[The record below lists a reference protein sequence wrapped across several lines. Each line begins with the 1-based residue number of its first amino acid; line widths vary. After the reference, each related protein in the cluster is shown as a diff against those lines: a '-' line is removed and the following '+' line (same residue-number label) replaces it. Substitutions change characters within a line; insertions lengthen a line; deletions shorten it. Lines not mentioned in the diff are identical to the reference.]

1 MNEIAKLII
10 DNYNNDLPTQFSA
23 KTKAE
28 RDEMIR
34 QEMLDVLGMTKF
46 DTMSFRKA
54 MRNPV
59 TNVKVFEIIENVIT
73 EGIIKGTY
81 KNAFFDQFVETK
93 TIDAGDI
100 NEFYVEPR
108 HQLIAAEFS
117 GSHFD
122 LKRQRIDVGQSF
134 SVEMRDFGIKV
145 YEYLERVLAS
155 RCDFVTLVNLLQEA
169 VDRKLREISYTTF
182 QALLNRLPEMWT
194 VSGSFDEAEILE
206 VCAHIEADAGE
217 VTFVGTK
224 IALNKLQGKVALPA
238 SDAMKNE
245 RNQKGYVSLWNGYR
259 CIELEQVHKQGTFDF
274 LMSNDEIYLIAG
286 DTKPVK
292 MAVTSGLIN
301 ETSGYQ
307 NHDMSMEYTYT
318 FQAGVSV
325 ILDKAIG
332 KITLA

>member
-46 DTMSFRKA
+46 DAMSFRKA

-108 HQLIAAEFS
+108 HQLVAAEFS

-182 QALLNRLPEMWT
+182 EALLNRLPEQWT
-194 VSGSFDEAEILE
+194 VSGSLDEAEILE

-238 SDAMKNE
+238 SDAMKDE

-325 ILDKAIG
+325 VLDKAIG
-332 KITLA
+332 KITLT

>member
-46 DTMSFRKA
+46 DAMSFRKA

-59 TNVKVFEIIENVIT
+59 VNVKVFEIIENVIT

-81 KNAFFDQFVETK
+81 KNAFFDEFVETK

-108 HQLIAAEFS
+108 HQLVAAEFS

-182 QALLNRLPEMWT
+182 EALLTRLPDEWT
-194 VSGSFDEAEILE
+194 VSGSYDEAEILE

-217 VTFVGTK
+217 VALVGTK

-245 RNQKGYVSLWNGYR
+245 RNQKGYVSIWNGYR

-325 ILDKAIG
+325 VLDKAIG

>member
-46 DTMSFRKA
+46 DAMSFRKA

-93 TIDAGDI
+93 TTDAGDI

-108 HQLIAAEFS
+108 HQLVAAEFS

-182 QALLNRLPEMWT
+182 EALLNRLPEQWT

-224 IALNKLQGKVALPA
+224 IALNKLQGKVTLPA
-238 SDAMKNE
+238 SDAMKDE
-245 RNQKGYVSLWNGYR
+245 RNQKGYVSVWNGYR

-325 ILDKAIG
+325 VLDKAIG
-332 KITLA
+332 KITLV

>member
-46 DTMSFRKA
+46 DAMSFRKA

-108 HQLIAAEFS
+108 HQLVAAEFS

-122 LKRQRIDVGQSF
+122 FKRQRIDVVQSF

-182 QALLNRLPEMWT
+182 EALLNRLPEQWT

-224 IALNKLQGKVALPA
+224 IALNKLQGKVTLPA
-238 SDAMKNE
+238 SDAMKDE
-245 RNQKGYVSLWNGYR
+245 RNQKGYVSVWNGYR

-325 ILDKAIG
+325 VLDKAIG

>member
-46 DTMSFRKA
+46 DAMSFRKA

-108 HQLIAAEFS
+108 HQLVAAEFS

-182 QALLNRLPEMWT
+182 EALLNRLPEQWT

-217 VTFVGTK
+217 VTLVGTK

-245 RNQKGYVSLWNGYR
+245 RNEKGYVSLWNGYR

-325 ILDKAIG
+325 VLDKAIG

>member
-46 DTMSFRKA
+46 DAMSFRKA

-108 HQLIAAEFS
+108 HQLVAAEFS

-182 QALLNRLPEMWT
+182 EALLNRLPEQWT

-217 VTFVGTK
+217 VTLVGTK

-325 ILDKAIG
+325 VLDKAIG
-332 KITLA
+332 KITLT

>member
-46 DTMSFRKA
+46 DAMSFRKA

-108 HQLIAAEFS
+108 HQLVAAEFS

-182 QALLNRLPEMWT
+182 EALLNRLPEQWT
-194 VSGSFDEAEILE
+194 VSGSLDEAEILE

-245 RNQKGYVSLWNGYR
+245 RNEKGYVSLWNGYR

-325 ILDKAIG
+325 VLDKAIG
-332 KITLA
+332 KITLT

>member
-108 HQLIAAEFS
+108 HQLVAAEFS

-182 QALLNRLPEMWT
+182 EALLNRLPEQWT

-238 SDAMKNE
+238 SDAMKDE

-325 ILDKAIG
+325 VLDKAIG

>member
-10 DNYNNDLPTQFSA
+10 DNYNGDLPAKFEATTQA
-23 KTKAE
+23 D
-28 RDEMIR
+28 RDNMLR
-34 QEMLDVLGMTKF
+34 QEMLDVLGMKKY
-46 DTMSFRKA
+46 DAVSFRKA
-54 MRNPV
+54 MRNPA
-59 TNVKVFEIIENVIT
+59 KSIAIYEIIENVIT

-81 KNAFFDQFVETK
+81 KNAFFDEFVETK

-108 HQLIAAEFS
+108 HELIAAEFS

-122 LKRQRIDVGQSF
+122 LKRTRIDVGQTF
-134 SVEMRDFGIKV
+134 SVEMRDYGIKV
-145 YEYLERVLAS
+145 YEYLERVLAG
-155 RCDFVTLVNLLQEA
+155 RCDFVTLVNLLQEGI
-169 VDRKLREISYTTF
+169 DRKLREMSYTTF
-182 QALLNRLPEMWT
+182 QALLDRLPDMWT

-206 VCAHIEADAGE
+206 ACAHIEADAGE
-217 VTFVGTK
+217 VQFVGTK

-259 CIELEQVHKQGTFDF
+259 CVELEQTHKQGTFDF
-274 LMSNDEIYLIAG
+274 LMANDEIYLIAG
-286 DTKPVK
+286 ETKPVK
-292 MAVTSGLIN
+292 MAITSGLIN

-307 NHDMSMEYTYT
+307 NHDMSMEYVYT

-325 ILDKAIG
+325 VLDKAIG

>member
-46 DTMSFRKA
+46 DAMSFRKA

-108 HQLIAAEFS
+108 HQLVAAEFS

-182 QALLNRLPEMWT
+182 EALLNRLPEQWT
-194 VSGSFDEAEILE
+194 VSGSLDEAEILE

-325 ILDKAIG
+325 VLDKAIG
-332 KITLA
+332 KITLT

>member
-46 DTMSFRKA
+46 DAMSFRKA

-59 TNVKVFEIIENVIT
+59 TNVKVFEIIENVIS

-108 HQLIAAEFS
+108 HQLVAAEFS

-182 QALLNRLPEMWT
+182 EALLNRLPEQWT
-194 VSGSFDEAEILE
+194 VSGSLDEAEILE

-325 ILDKAIG
+325 VLDKAIG
-332 KITLA
+332 KITLT

>member
-59 TNVKVFEIIENVIT
+59 VNVKVFEIIENVIT

-81 KNAFFDQFVETK
+81 KNAFFDEFVETK

-108 HQLIAAEFS
+108 HQLVAAEFS

-182 QALLNRLPEMWT
+182 EALLTRLPDEWT
-194 VSGSFDEAEILE
+194 VSGSYDEAEILE

-217 VTFVGTK
+217 VALVGTK

-245 RNQKGYVSLWNGYR
+245 RNQKGYVSIWNGYR

-325 ILDKAIG
+325 VLDKAIG

>member
-46 DTMSFRKA
+46 DAMSFRKA

-59 TNVKVFEIIENVIT
+59 TNVKVFEIIENVIS

-108 HQLIAAEFS
+108 HQLVAAEFS

-182 QALLNRLPEMWT
+182 EALLNRLPEQWT

-217 VTFVGTK
+217 VTLVGTK

-245 RNQKGYVSLWNGYR
+245 RNEKGYVSLWNGYR

-325 ILDKAIG
+325 VLDKAIG

>member
-108 HQLIAAEFS
+108 HQLVAAEFS

-182 QALLNRLPEMWT
+182 EALLNRLPEQWT

-325 ILDKAIG
+325 VLDKAIG
-332 KITLA
+332 KITLT

>member
-46 DTMSFRKA
+46 DAMSFRKA

-59 TNVKVFEIIENVIT
+59 TNVKVFEIFENEIT

-81 KNAFFDQFVETK
+81 KNAFFDQFGETK

-108 HQLIAAEFS
+108 HQLVAAEFS

-182 QALLNRLPEMWT
+182 EALLNRLPEQWT

-238 SDAMKNE
+238 SDAMKDE
-245 RNQKGYVSLWNGYR
+245 RNQKGYVSVWNGYR

-325 ILDKAIG
+325 VLDKAIG

>member
-46 DTMSFRKA
+46 DAMSFRKA

-108 HQLIAAEFS
+108 HQLVAAEFS

-182 QALLNRLPEMWT
+182 EALLNRLPEQWT

-217 VTFVGTK
+217 VTLVGTK

-238 SDAMKNE
+238 SDAMKDE
-245 RNQKGYVSLWNGYR
+245 RNQKGYVSVWNGYR

-325 ILDKAIG
+325 VLDKAIG

>member
-46 DTMSFRKA
+46 DVMSFRKA

-81 KNAFFDQFVETK
+81 KNEFFDQFVETK

-108 HQLIAAEFS
+108 HQLVAAEFS

-169 VDRKLREISYTTF
+169 VDRK
-182 QALLNRLPEMWT
+182 
-194 VSGSFDEAEILE
+194 
-206 VCAHIEADAGE
+206 
-217 VTFVGTK
+217 
-224 IALNKLQGKVALPA
+224 
-238 SDAMKNE
+238 
-245 RNQKGYVSLWNGYR
+245 
-259 CIELEQVHKQGTFDF
+259 
-274 LMSNDEIYLIAG
+274 
-286 DTKPVK
+286 
-292 MAVTSGLIN
+292 
-301 ETSGYQ
+301 
-307 NHDMSMEYTYT
+307 
-318 FQAGVSV
+318 
-325 ILDKAIG
+325 
-332 KITLA
+332 

>member
-46 DTMSFRKA
+46 DAMSFRKA

-59 TNVKVFEIIENVIT
+59 TNVKVFEIIENVIS

-108 HQLIAAEFS
+108 HQLVAAEFS

-182 QALLNRLPEMWT
+182 EALLNRLPEQWT
-194 VSGSFDEAEILE
+194 LSGSYDESEILE

-217 VTFVGTK
+217 VTLVGTK

-245 RNQKGYVSLWNGYR
+245 RNEKGYVSLWNGYR

-325 ILDKAIG
+325 VLDKAIG
-332 KITLA
+332 KITLT

>member
-10 DNYNNDLPTQFSA
+10 DNYNGDLPTKFE
-23 KTKAE
+23 KTTKAD
-28 RDEMIR
+28 RDAMIR
-34 QEMLDVLGMTKF
+34 QEMLEVLGMKQY
-46 DTMSFRKA
+46 DAMSFRKA
-54 MRNPV
+54 MRNPMI
-59 TNVKVFEIIENVIT
+59 NVKVFEIIENVIT

-93 TIDAGDI
+93 TIDAGDT

-108 HQLIAAEFS
+108 HQLVVAEFS

-182 QALLNRLPEMWT
+182 QALLKRLPSTWT
-194 VSGSFDEAEILE
+194 LSGSYDEQEILE
-206 VCAHIEADAGE
+206 LCAHIEADAGE

-224 IALNKLQGKVALPA
+224 IALNKLQGKTNLPA

-274 LMSNDEIYLIAG
+274 LMANDEIYLIAG
-286 DTKPVK
+286 ETKPVK
-292 MAVTSGLIN
+292 MAITSGFIN

-332 KITLA
+332 KITLT

>member
-46 DTMSFRKA
+46 DAMSFRKA

-108 HQLIAAEFS
+108 HQLVAAEFS

-182 QALLNRLPEMWT
+182 EALLNRLPEQWT

-217 VTFVGTK
+217 VTLVGTK

-238 SDAMKNE
+238 SDAMKDE
-245 RNQKGYVSLWNGYR
+245 RNQKGYVSVWNGYR
-259 CIELEQVHKQGTFDF
+259 CIELEQVHKQGTVDF

-325 ILDKAIG
+325 VLDKAIG
-332 KITLA
+332 KITLT

>member
-46 DTMSFRKA
+46 DAMSFRKA

-108 HQLIAAEFS
+108 HQLVAAEFS

-182 QALLNRLPEMWT
+182 EALLNRLPEQWT
-194 VSGSFDEAEILE
+194 VSGSLDEAEILE

-245 RNQKGYVSLWNGYR
+245 RNEKGYVSLWNGYR

-325 ILDKAIG
+325 VLDKAIG